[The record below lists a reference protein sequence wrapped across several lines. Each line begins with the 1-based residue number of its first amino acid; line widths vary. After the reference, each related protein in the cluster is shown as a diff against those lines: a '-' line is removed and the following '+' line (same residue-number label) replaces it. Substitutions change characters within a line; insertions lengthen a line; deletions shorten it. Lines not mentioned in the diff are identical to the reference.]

1 MAGLPNLGS
10 KKKTTSTITDEV
22 DKRLELNLVD
32 IFPDPDQPRD
42 EFDEDELHELAEDIR
57 IRGVKSP
64 ISVKK
69 HPTKKNKYMI
79 NHGERRVRAS
89 ELANKLTVPA
99 FLDDTHNYL
108 DQISENTHRSD
119 LTPMQI
125 SFAIK
130 KLLSKKVK
138 KKDIAQVVNIDQSDI
153 AHYLALLNL
162 SDIIESVYRDK
173 RCRSARSLHNL
184 QDAYDD
190 HPAEVEEWCN
200 SDVLIGRSSIEALKL
215 KLENNDT
222 ENESSEDTK
231 HDEKMCH
238 DTENEPSED
247 TNHDEKMCHDTEN
260 DQEPLDNSEAGLSS
274 WPKGSAVADPQRM
287 TKPLLIVEYDE
298 RFAAIILNKKP
309 TAEGFVYIQYQDNGA
324 EEEVNAAN
332 CVINRLYEP

>member
-238 DTENEPSED
+238 DTEN
-247 TNHDEKMCHDTEN
+247 